1 MGLVIIVDL
10 VSRSRHLVAHYTELG
25 VAPREVLAGQYGL
38 ACSFSLH
45 YWLSGSPVAVALLF
59 VVSGVAAIALV
70 AGWRTRIVTVVCWY
84 LLASLLIRNPLVTFA
99 GDRTLQVLLFW
110 AMFLPLGARWSLD
123 ARRKPAGS
131 VASNTYVSV
140 GTFALLMQVCLI
152 YWFSA
157 VFKQLSPIW
166 PSGEAVAVALSV
178 EALVK
183 PLGLWIAQFGAVL
196 PLMTHA
202 TLNFE
207 IVGPFIP
214 FVPGFTTPG
223 RMAAVVAFLL
233 LHLTFGLCFSLGMFP
248 FMSAVA
254 WLVFIPSWFWVR
266 LERRFGGALPEATG
280 VELSPSRLSNV
291 IAGLCFALVLALNVH
306 SVPAMQHMVPSVLD
320 RLGRAMRLE
329 QSWGMFTT
337 DKIPHGWFVV
347 PGRLANGEEVDL
359 LGGGGPVP
367 WTQPELVTAIYPSSR
382 WIQLLHGYP
391 QLADSPYWPSFAAY
405 FCDAWNSRHDGDQ
418 RVERLSIGYVYRD
431 LARPGP
437 AGLHP
442 EVFIEYECE

>member
-1 MGLVIIVDL
+1 MIVADL

-38 ACSFSLH
+38 PCSFSLH

-59 VVSGVAAIALV
+59 VVSGVAAIAV
-70 AGWRTRIVTVVCWY
+70 IAGWRTRIATVVCWY

-99 GDRTLQVLLFW
+99 GDRALQLLLFW
-110 AMFLPLGARWSLD
+110 SMFLPLGARWSLD
-123 ARRKPAGS
+123 ARRTTGGAA
-131 VASNTYVSV
+131 VSNTYVSV
-140 GTFALLMQVCLI
+140 SSFALLGQVCLI

-157 VFKQLSPIW
+157 VFKLLSPIW
-166 PSGEAVAVALSV
+166 PGGEGVAVALSV

-183 PLGLWIAQFGAVL
+183 PLGLWIAQFGPLL
-196 PLMTHA
+196 PLLTAA

-223 RMAAVVAFLL
+223 RLAAIASFLL
-233 LHLTFGLCFSLGMFP
+233 LHLMFGLCFSLGMFP

-266 LERRFGGALPEATG
+266 LEHRFGAAAPDPGAL
-280 VELSPSRLSNV
+280 ELQSGRLSNV
-291 IAGLCFALVLALNVH
+291 IAGVCFALVLALNVH
-306 SVPAMQHMVPSVLD
+306 SVPAAQHLVPTALA
-320 RLGRAMRLE
+320 RLGRALRLE

-347 PGRLANGEEVDL
+347 PGVLANGEEVDL

-391 QLADSPYWPSFAAY
+391 QLADSPYWPSFASY
-405 FCDAWNSRHDGDQ
+405 FCYAWNRQHDGDQ
-418 RVERLSIGYVYRD
+418 RVQHLSIGYVYRD

-442 EVFIEYECE
+442 VVFYESECE